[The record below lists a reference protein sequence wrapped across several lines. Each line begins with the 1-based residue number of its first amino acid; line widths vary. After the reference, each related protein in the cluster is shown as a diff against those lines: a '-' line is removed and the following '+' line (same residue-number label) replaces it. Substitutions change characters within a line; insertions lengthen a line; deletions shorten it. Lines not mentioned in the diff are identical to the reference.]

1 MNVAP
6 LDVHTRNRPKSTDV
20 RAKKARKP
28 GAEESEID
36 MGVAG
41 DIPLH
46 PKIEKPPGLSN

>member
-20 RAKKARKP
+20 QEQKKARKQ
-28 GAEESEID
+28 GAGESEID

-46 PKIEKPPGLSN
+46 PKIEKPPGP